1 VLVRFYVDVR
11 EVDIE
16 DVVLVEEVVE
26 KLVDSSMNQ
35 EKQPL

>member
-1 VLVRFYVDVR
+1 VDVR